1 MKIHQGIEHLTPLKN
16 AVVTSGTFDGVHFGH
31 QKILK
36 RVIEAAKRDNGESV
50 VITFWPHP
58 RIVLFP
64 NHGDGLKLL
73 NTFDEKAKLIAQ
85 QGIDH
90 LVSIAFT
97 KEFSQLT
104 SQQFIQQILIDKIGT
119 KRLIIGY
126 DHKFGRNREGSF
138 EHLKTNSLSYG
149 FEVEEIPRQD
159 LEDVGVSSTI
169 IRKNLEE
176 GKVEVSNNY
185 LGHRFSVSGKVIKG
199 NQLGRTIGYPTA
211 NIQLGDTYKLIPA
224 DGVYAAYVSIN
235 EKEYQAMV
243 NIGYRP
249 TVDGQMHT
257 IEANI
262 FHFSEDIYEKE
273 IEIHFIKML
282 RKEIKFDNMDELKAQ
297 LSKDN
302 QLAIA
307 ILNR

>member
-1 MKIHQGIEHLTPLKN
+1 MKIHTDISSITPLKN

-58 RIVLFP
+58 RIVLYP

-73 NTFDEKAKLIAQ
+73 NTFNEKAKLIAQ

-90 LVSIAFT
+90 LISIPFT
-97 KEFSQLT
+97 KEFSQLS
-104 SQQFIQQILIDKIGT
+104 SQQFIQDILIKKIGT
-119 KRLIIGY
+119 KKLIIGY

-138 EHLKTNSLSYG
+138 EHLKSNAPSYG

-159 LEDVGVSSTI
+159 LEDVGVSSTL
-169 IRKNLEE
+169 IRKTLLE
-176 GKVEVSNNY
+176 GKVEISNTY
-185 LGHRFSVSGKVIKG
+185 LGHRYSITGKVIKG

-211 NIQLGDTYKLIPA
+211 NIRLDNPYKLIPA
-224 DGVYAAYVSIN
+224 DGVYAAIVAVNNI
-235 EKEYQAMV
+235 EYQAMV

-257 IEANI
+257 IEAHI
-262 FHFSEDIYEKE
+262 FHFDNDIYEQE
-273 IEIHFIKML
+273 IEIYFIKML
-282 RKEIKFDNMDELKAQ
+282 RNEIKFDTIEELQTQ
-297 LSKDN
+297 LSKDHK
-302 QLAIA
+302 LAITV
-307 ILNR
+307 LNS